1 MSENKW
7 MIGRQLISPRLF
19 SWFIVL
25 SLGVSGLILLIQHF
39 LLPFFA
45 GYFATL
51 FFLVSGCFL
60 VFQGFQGVAKIRE
73 EKKYHKIVSALK
85 NKDIW
90 GDILGGI
97 VMLLMAILFIWSS
110 GNAAGDLVLPILTI
124 FSPLEVFV
132 VVWVVWLA
140 LRHFRAQKT
149 PAE

>member
-1 MSENKW
+1 MDDRTTTNITKAVLMVYCTITWSKW
-7 MIGRQLISPRLF
+7 FNISYSTFFATL
-19 SWFIVL
+19 
-25 SLGVSGLILLIQHF
+25 
-39 LLPFFA
+39 FA

-51 FFLVSGCFL
+51 FFLVSGCFI
-60 VFQGFQGVAKIRE
+60 VFQGFQGVAEIRE
-73 EKKYHKIVSALK
+73 EKKYRKIVSALK

-97 VMLLMAILFIWSS
+97 VMLLMAILFIRSS

-140 LRHFRAQKT
+140 LRHFRAQKDSR
-149 PAE
+149 